1 MSSQRSRRQIRE
13 SSDDE
18 SMSDNNDTATVTG
31 GDNDNNDDVIISPQE
46 DDDDLT
52 SLPPTNDNDD
62 NDNDDDNDDEEER
75 TRKERRKRIR
85 LTKEVRNLREEDIFF
100 PSDEQSQNIT
110 AMTNDDDDS
119 NHDSDDGDD
128 DDYQQDGEE
137 VTPEAEEEARRYL
150 GTAVDVEEE
159 EEGEGEDLLENI
171 YQDYQPISALDT
183 YGREGI
189 DDKDYGNIGY
199 DERAAAE
206 SEIDKRYDETRQGMG
221 GRGGQFLEGL
231 MDIDEDDEA
240 RRKRRSKFTKGRASD
255 DTDDEQSAEEQDIDD
270 EFDQEE
276 EAFQTE
282 EELNLEAFDVPLREW
297 IAQERTRREVM
308 RKFRRFL
315 MTFVEDD
322 DDDNMEE
329 QEENRRKRKKQSAYY
344 EDRIHTMCSSNL
356 STLEISYIHLMQ
368 KQPTLAI
375 WLVDAPRDMFDILN
389 EAATRHTFSL
399 FKSYGAIQ
407 DEIHVR
413 VSDLPIMDSLR
424 ALRRTHLD
432 RLVKV
437 NGVVTRRSSVYPQL
451 KLAYYECIR
460 CKDVLGPYR
469 VEESSMIGS
478 SGPDSSA
485 KETATLHQPT
495 SCSNCESE
503 GPFRLSPTKSE
514 YRNYQRMNLQET
526 PGSVPPGRVPRT
538 KEVILTNDLI
548 DIARPGEEVEITG
561 VFAHSFDYNL
571 TQKSG
576 FPVFSTFIGANHIR
590 RREDASSSSNLT
602 EADKAQILE
611 LARDPKI
618 GERIVES
625 IAPSIYGHRHVK
637 MALAMALFGAVPK
650 NVSDKHR
657 IRGDINVLLLGD
669 PGTAKS
675 QMLKYA
681 ESTAPRAV
689 YSTGKGASAVGLTA
703 SVHKDPLTKE
713 WTLEGGAL
721 VLADRGVC
729 LIDEFDK
736 MNEQDR
742 TSIHEAMEQQ
752 SISVSKAGIVTS
764 LQARC
769 SVIAAANPI
778 GGRYDSSCTFSEN
791 VELTD
796 PILQRFDLLCVLQD
810 TVDPVADERLASFVT
825 GSHMRSVAT
834 SDHVRGFAP
843 IQDETSNETT
853 GSGYAKSKII
863 PQNLLRKYIQYA
875 RTNVKPILR
884 GNTFDQEKIASL
896 YVALRRESATSGG
909 VPIAVRHIESIMR
922 LSEAHAKMHLREYV
936 RDDDMDASI
945 GMMLQSFITA
955 QKFSVRRQLQRSFAK
970 YISSGEDKA
979 HLLLHI
985 LQDMMRNE
993 QMYQVIRLRQRGQS
1007 SEMLGTLEVP
1017 LEEFEGKARDRRI
1030 YDVTEFCAGEAF
1042 RDAGY
1047 VLDQK
1052 RGVVCRQGNDI

>member
-1 MSSQRSRRQIRE
+1 MSSQGESSNSSKRRRIHE
-13 SSDDE
+13 SDDE
-18 SMSDNNDTATVTG
+18 
-31 GDNDNNDDVIISPQE
+31 E
-46 DDDDLT
+46 
-52 SLPPTNDNDD
+52 
-62 NDNDDDNDDEEER
+62 DEEER
-75 TRKERRKRIR
+75 TIDQTETTAPIS
-85 LTKEVRNLREEDIFF
+85 EGNEDA
-100 PSDEQSQNIT
+100 DDGD
-110 AMTNDDDDS
+110 NDDDDNEGKEKEKKERRRKLRLLKELRELRQS
-119 NHDSDDGDD
+119 GVGQETSTTIFPGDEGYQDISAMIDNDNNNQNDYDDGDYQD
-128 DDYQQDGEE
+128 DNDEGEND
-137 VTPEAEEEARRYL
+137 TGNAGDEEGIRYL
-150 GTAVDVEEE
+150 DPLENEEQ
-159 EEGEGEDLLENI
+159 EGEGEDLLDNAF
-171 YQDYQPISALDT
+171 QDYQRIEALDN
-183 YGREGI
+183 YGKEGL
-189 DDKDYGNIGY
+189 DDRDYDEMDYGQ
-199 DERAAAE
+199 RMAADSVIAQRE
-206 SEIDKRYDETRQGMG
+206 DQLMQSM
-221 GRGGQFLEGL
+221 GRGRSGRFYEGL
-231 MDIDEDDEA
+231 MDDGKEDDDARRVRRARIGGGRRADINDEDEEDSEEEEDDEVD
-240 RRKRRSKFTKGRASD
+240 R
-255 DTDDEQSAEEQDIDD
+255 
-270 EFDQEE
+270 EE
-276 EAFQTE
+276 ELFETE

-308 RKFRRFL
+308 RKFRRFI
-315 MTFVEDD
+315 MTPIEGQD
-322 DDDNMEE
+322 
-329 QEENRRKRKKQSAYY
+329 QEGQGQNSRRQKKQVPMY
-344 EDRIHTMCSSNL
+344 EDRIRNMCASNQ
-356 STLEISYIHLMQ
+356 STLEISYMHLMQ
-368 KQPTLAI
+368 YEPILAI
-375 WLVDAPRDMFDILN
+375 WLVDAPRDMFDVLN
-389 EAATRHTFSL
+389 EAATRHTMRL
-399 FKSYGAIQ
+399 FQSYGAIQ

-413 VSDLPIMDSLR
+413 IADLPIIDSLR

-432 RLVKV
+432 RLVRV
-437 NGVVTRRSSVYPQL
+437 NGVVTRRSNVYPQL
-451 KLAYYECIR
+451 KLAYYDCTK
-460 CKDVLGPYR
+460 CKEVLGPYR
-469 VEESSMIGS
+469 VDESSMMSS
-478 SGPDSSA
+478 SGPDGSA
-485 KETATLHQPT
+485 KDAATLHQPS
-495 SCSNCESE
+495 SCSNCEST
-503 GPFRLSPTKSE
+503 GPFRLNATRTQ
-514 YRNYQRMNLQET
+514 YRNYQRLNLQET

-548 DIARPGEEVEITG
+548 DAARPGEEVEITG
-561 VFAHSFDYNL
+561 IFSHSYDYNL

-576 FPVFSTFIGANHIR
+576 FPVFSTFIGCNHVR
-590 RREDASSSSNLT
+590 RKEDVAASANLT
-602 EADKAQILE
+602 EADKEQILE
-611 LARDPKI
+611 LARDPRI
-618 GERIVES
+618 GERIVQS

-637 MALAMALFGAVPK
+637 MALAMSLFGAVPK
-650 NVSDKHR
+650 NISDKHR

-810 TVDPVADERLASFVT
+810 TVDPVADERLALFVT
-825 GSHMRSVAT
+825 SSHMKSVAT
-834 SDHVRGFAP
+834 SDYNRGKTALP
-843 IQDETSNETT
+843 ECDDTT
-853 GSGYAKSKII
+853 GSGYSKAKII
-863 PQNLLRKYIQYA
+863 PQSLLRKYIQYA

-922 LSEAHAKMHLREYV
+922 LSEAHAKMHLRDYV

-945 GMMLQSFITA
+945 AMMLQSFITA

-970 YISSGEDKA
+970 YVSSGEDRA

-993 QMYQVIRLRQRGQS
+993 AMYQTIRLRQRGQNND
-1007 SEMLGTLEVP
+1007 MLGTLEIP
-1017 LEEFEGKARDRRI
+1017 MEEFEGKARDRRI
-1030 YDVTEFCAGEAF
+1030 YDVTEFCHGDVF
-1042 RDAGY
+1042 KDAGY
-1047 VLDQK
+1047 VFNK
-1052 RGVVCRQGNDI
+1052 ERGIISRDENAI